1 MDLELLREFQV
12 FAVSQ
17 NLSRAAKVLHV
28 TQSCLSKHI
37 AEIERTTGLKLLNH
51 GPKSVSLTPV
61 GECFLR
67 EVSPIVSSYDNC
79 LVKCR
84 QLQRR
89 YENLLKVQLLLDG
102 NIVNGLLFQLRNE
115 FKILHP
121 ECELIFEKLIGYTP
135 ESALPLRVFDV
146 TLACRCGDLRMY
158 QDECAH
164 AGIRVLPLKKD
175 PIIVW
180 LSKEN
185 PLAQV
190 ERLNLDMLDCTPIMT
205 SVTDA
210 FDYMRE
216 ATETLFESH
225 GMVAFMKP
233 VHFDIASPAAFFLS
247 DFDRRAVMLTSSGM
261 LGNAGLSERDDI
273 CWKQLDGEDT
283 VMTVCM
289 CALMENRRANEFLDF
304 AEMSLEDHGTS

>member
-17 NLSRAAKVLHV
+17 NLSKAAKVLHV

-37 AEIERTTGLKLLNH
+37 AEIERTTGLSLLDH

-79 LVKCR
+79 LIKCR
-84 QLQRR
+84 KLQQR
-89 YENLLKVQLLLDG
+89 YDNMLKVQLLLDG

-115 FKILHP
+115 FKMLHP
-121 ECELIFEKLIGYTP
+121 ECEVIFEKLIGYTP
-135 ESALPLRVFDV
+135 ESALPLRIFDV
-146 TLACRCGDLRMY
+146 TLACRCGDLRTY
-158 QDECAH
+158 EEECAH

-185 PLAQV
+185 PLAQA
-190 ERLNLDMLDCTPIMT
+190 ERLTLDMLDCTPIMT

-210 FDYMRE
+210 FDYIRE
-216 ATETLFESH
+216 ATETLFEFH

-273 CWKQLDGEDT
+273 CWKQLDGGDT

-289 CALMENRRANEFLDF
+289 CALVENRRANEFLDF
-304 AEMSLEDHGTS
+304 AEVSLGDHGA

>member
-17 NLSRAAKVLHV
+17 NLSRAARVLHV

-158 QDECAH
+158 QEECAH

-273 CWKQLDGEDT
+273 CWKQLDDEDT

>member
-17 NLSRAAKVLHV
+17 NLSKAAKVLHV

-37 AEIERTTGLKLLNH
+37 AEIERTTGLSLLDH

-79 LVKCR
+79 LIKCR
-84 QLQRR
+84 KLQQH
-89 YENLLKVQLLLDG
+89 YDNMLKVQLLLDG

-115 FKILHP
+115 FKMLHP
-121 ECELIFEKLIGYTP
+121 ECEVIFEKLIGYTP
-135 ESALPLRVFDV
+135 ESALPLHVFDV
-146 TLACRCGDLRMY
+146 TLACRCGNL
-158 QDECAH
+158 DEYKEECSQI
-164 AGIRVLPLKKD
+164 GIRVLPIKRD

-180 LSKEN
+180 LSKGN
-185 PLAQV
+185 PLAQADK
-190 ERLNLDMLDCTPIMT
+190 LTLDMLDCVPIMT

-216 ATETLFESH
+216 ATETLFAAH

-261 LGNAGLSERDDI
+261 LGNAGLSARDDI
-273 CWKQLDGEDT
+273 CWRYLEGADT
-283 VMTVCM
+283 SMTVCM
-289 CALMENRRANEFLDF
+289 CVLMENQRANEFLDF
-304 AEMSLEDHGTS
+304 TEARLEG

>member
-158 QDECAH
+158 QEECAH

>member
-17 NLSRAAKVLHV
+17 NLSKAAKVLHV

-37 AEIERTTGLKLLNH
+37 AEIERTTGLSLLDH

-79 LVKCR
+79 LIKCR
-84 QLQRR
+84 KLQQR
-89 YENLLKVQLLLDG
+89 YDNMLKVQLLLDG

-115 FKILHP
+115 FKMLHP
-121 ECELIFEKLIGYTP
+121 ECEVIFEKLIGYTP
-135 ESALPLRVFDV
+135 ESALPLHVFDV
-146 TLACRCGDLRMY
+146 TLACRCGNL
-158 QDECAH
+158 DEYKEECSQI
-164 AGIRVLPLKKD
+164 GIRVLPIKRD

-180 LSKEN
+180 LSKDN
-185 PLAQV
+185 PLVQADS
-190 ERLNLDMLDCTPIMT
+190 LTLDMLDCVPIMT

-216 ATETLFESH
+216 ATETLFAAH

-261 LGNAGLSERDDI
+261 LGNAGLSARDDI
-273 CWKQLDGEDT
+273 CWRYLEGADT
-283 VMTVCM
+283 SMTVCM
-289 CALMENRRANEFLDF
+289 CVLMENQRANEFLDF
-304 AEMSLEDHGTS
+304 TEARLEG